1 MTATRWRTAGFML
14 LMGMA
19 ILWFATLAH
28 LVEASDDPDKTTFI
42 IEPYV
47 WLPTLKGDL
56 KYVTLPSGS
65 GGSPEIEIDGDD
77 LLDDL
82 DMAALLLLEVRKEKW
97 SFFADFTYLDLSTSE
112 SKVKSVDF
120 GGSVVSTDLDVGTD
134 IEMKGFCTTFAGGYN
149 IVSNNWLKT
158 DLIAGAR
165 YLWLEAE
172 TDWDLSAAVAGPG
185 GDRVFARSGSI
196 EEDDDVWNA
205 IGGVRGRIV
214 LGASNWSIPYYAD
227 MGAGDCDFTWQVF
240 SALAYSFDRW
250 DLALGYRHLEFEADD
265 DDALIQ
271 DLYFSGPILG
281 FRFAF

>member
-1 MTATRWRTAGFML
+1 MVEKRRRPAGFICFL
-14 LMGMA
+14 GMA
-19 ILWFATLAH
+19 TLLIATLVLPA
-28 LVEASDDPDKTTFI
+28 EASDDPDKTTFL

-47 WLPTLKGDL
+47 WLPTLKGEL
-56 KYVTLPSGS
+56 KYVTLPDGS

-82 DMAALLLLEVRKEKW
+82 DMAALLLLEVRKGKW
-97 SFFADFTYLDLSTSE
+97 SFFTDFTYLDLSTSE

-120 GGSVVSTDLDVGTD
+120 GGSVVSTNLDVGTD
-134 IEMKGFCTTFAGGYN
+134 VEMKGFCTTFAGGYN
-149 IVSNNWLKT
+149 IVSNDWLKT

-172 TDWDLSAAVAGPG
+172 ADWELSATVAGPG
-185 GDRVFARSGSI
+185 GNRIFARFGNI

-205 IGGVRGRIV
+205 IGGVRGRLQ
-214 LGASNWSIPYYAD
+214 LGDGNWSIRYYGD